1 MVSSLV
7 LWKGNSE
14 APSLWFRSGS
24 QWERGHNGNQLHK
37 APCLELFLL
46 PSLLFPS
53 LSHFYS
59 WGLLPN
65 KLLATKS
72 SSAWTKPG
80 ATSLPQHESSPK
92 ERASAG
98 KFLNLGMP
106 SLPCHTCVWPL
117 LTRLG
122 PRLPAFF
129 SRCLL
134 LLPGIAM
141 ASLTSAFE
149 APPQNHMSGWIT
161 LSQALRASSLWSQV
175 SCMLVQSPGPAGH
188 LEQSVLSRCHI
199 LLTANGCLDLLPD
212 PEAKNGIYQVPLNIW
227 AETEGLSV
235 HTEESLRQ
243 GTLWREDMHCLSTL
257 SSAPYIILWWNC
269 PKGLI

>member
-24 QWERGHNGNQLHK
+24 QCERGHNGNQLYK

-59 WGLLPN
+59 WGVLPN

-98 KFLNLGMP
+98 KFLNLGTP
-106 SLPCHTCVWPL
+106 SLPCHTCAWPL

-129 SRCLL
+129 SRCLV

-141 ASLTSAFE
+141 ASLTSAFQ
-149 APPQNHMSGWIT
+149 APNPESHVWMDYSFSGLESFLLGVPSLLHAGAVPQFSWPLGT
-161 LSQALRASSLWSQV
+161 VCSERV
-175 SCMLVQSPGPAGH
+175 PYT
-188 LEQSVLSRCHI
+188 SRC
-199 LLTANGCLDLLPD
+199 
-212 PEAKNGIYQVPLNIW
+212 
-227 AETEGLSV
+227 
-235 HTEESLRQ
+235 
-243 GTLWREDMHCLSTL
+243 
-257 SSAPYIILWWNC
+257 
-269 PKGLI
+269 